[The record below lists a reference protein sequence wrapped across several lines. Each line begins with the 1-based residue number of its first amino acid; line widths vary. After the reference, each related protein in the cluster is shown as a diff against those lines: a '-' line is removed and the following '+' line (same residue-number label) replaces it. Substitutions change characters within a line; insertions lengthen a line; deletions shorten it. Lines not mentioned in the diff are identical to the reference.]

1 MCIRDSTSSALGGS
15 GESITDSRFSV
26 IFETAAGLYTY
37 LIKAVDT
44 AGNESNT
51 ALAKLLSVSQ
61 PPDFVLNANH
71 DSTFDTTPS
80 TVTSA
85 TFTNCLKI
93 FDENLNKNVL
103 YMPVLTNSS
112 GVGTETWQQHF
123 VNNSKTNLQGFISA
137 NNLNYLEPAP
147 TGSSGK
153 GSYVEIFDY
162 GTTLTSSQVTTLAQI
177 QPEGSGTVTR
187 KHKIQLAGA
196 TGSFDTGVEIT
207 GDTASRFST
216 SFRRVQYTA
225 EAESS
230 ASSSPAGSLVK
241 IRNLN
246 LRIDA
251 KIKNDTG
258 TGTATATDS
267 GGTTVNFNVT
277 FVDVQGINVTPN
289 TTSAVIAVVDF
300 QDVPNPTSFK
310 VLLYNT
316 SGVRVSGNFTWQCR
330 GT

>member
-1 MCIRDSTSSALGGS
+1 MLD
-15 GESITDSRFSV
+15 
-26 IFETAAGLYTY
+26 IFIER
-37 LIKAVDT
+37 
-44 AGNESNT
+44 
-51 ALAKLLSVSQ
+51 
-61 PPDFVLNANH
+61 NH
-71 DSTFDTTPS
+71 KNNP
-80 TVTSA
+80 A
-85 TFTNCLKI
+85 EKI
-93 FDENLNKNVL
+93 I
-103 YMPVLTNSS
+103 SS
-112 GVGTETWQQHF
+112 GLTD
-123 VNNSKTNLQGFISA
+123 
-137 NNLNYLEPAP
+137 YLEPAP

-177 QPEGSGTVTR
+177 QAEGSGTVTR

-207 GDTASRFST
+207 GDSASRFST

-230 ASSSPAGSLVK
+230 ASSLVK

-258 TGTATATDS
+258 TGSAGATDS
-267 GGTTVNFNVT
+267 EVVNGVTKQGTTVNFNVT

-289 TTSAVIAVVDF
+289 STSAVIAVVDF
-300 QDVPNPTSFK
+300 QDEPNPTSFR

>member
-1 MCIRDSTSSALGGS
+1 
-15 GESITDSRFSV
+15 
-26 IFETAAGLYTY
+26 
-37 LIKAVDT
+37 
-44 AGNESNT
+44 
-51 ALAKLLSVSQ
+51 
-61 PPDFVLNANH
+61 
-71 DSTFDTTPS
+71 
-80 TVTSA
+80 
-85 TFTNCLKI
+85 
-93 FDENLNKNVL
+93 
-103 YMPVLTNSS
+103 MPVLTNSS

-177 QPEGSGTVTR
+177 QAEGSGTVTR

-207 GDTASRFST
+207 GDSASRFST
-216 SFRRVQYTA
+216 NFRRVQYTA

-230 ASSSPAGSLVK
+230 ATSSPAGSLIK
-241 IRNLN
+241 IKNLN

-258 TGTATATDS
+258 TGTATASDS

-300 QDVPNPTSFK
+300 QDVPDPTSFK